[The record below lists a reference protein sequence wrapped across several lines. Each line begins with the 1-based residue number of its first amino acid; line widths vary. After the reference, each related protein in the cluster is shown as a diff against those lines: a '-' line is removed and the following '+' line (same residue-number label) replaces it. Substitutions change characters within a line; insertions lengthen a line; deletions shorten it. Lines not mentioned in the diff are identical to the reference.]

1 MGVGGEVGGERASLV
16 LGQMVTD
23 LKPGNAR
30 AAKVTGVMLLREFF
44 LLRVAPLQ
52 ARARPLWELEEEG
65 NKTRLRPGALPDDEL
80 AAVLRLIVG
89 DNQEYPPS
97 AFVPLFQ
104 RRDREEFVASRPTF
118 DARGLMPPALPGAH
132 AAPNPV
138 EVSSDES
145 RGEGEEEV
153 DSEKTLEEVGETSP
167 LSKAEIL
174 RALPDDAEADV
185 HQREREH
192 PHIPTRGR
200 SSLVPRD
207 AASVPMLSG
216 FRLPKRK
223 YVAVDQ

>member
-1 MGVGGEVGGERASLV
+1 M
-16 LGQMVTD
+16 
-23 LKPGNAR
+23 
-30 AAKVTGVMLLREFF
+30 REF
-44 LLRVAPLQ
+44 LALRVAPLQ
-52 ARARPLWELEEEG
+52 ARACPLWELEEEG
-65 NKTRLRPGALPDDEL
+65 NKARLRPGALPDDEL

-104 RRDREEFVASRPTF
+104 RMDREEFVASRPTF
-118 DARGLMPPALPGAH
+118 DARRLVPPVLLGAP
-132 AAPNPV
+132 AASRPV
-138 EVSSDES
+138 EVSSGEP

-153 DSEKTLEEVGETSP
+153 DPEKTLEEVGETSP

-174 RALPDDAEADV
+174 RALPDDAEADTC
-185 HQREREH
+185 QEEREQ
-192 PHIPTRGR
+192 PLIPTRGR

-207 AASVPMLSG
+207 AASAPMLSG